1 MTTYYMLTSW
11 PSQVMSEV
19 VKDGGRS
26 PLSHCDEIP
35 PATVAKTGIIH
46 WRRKS
51 VKNRN
56 GVEMEK

>member
-26 PLSHCDEIP
+26 PLSYCDETP
-35 PATVAKTGIIH
+35 PATVAKNWNNTL
-46 WRRKS
+46 
-51 VKNRN
+51 
-56 GVEMEK
+56 EEKCKE